1 MLIRVGDDR
10 TEGIDQALAGLLSL
24 VAGGLNAV
32 GFLIAGSFTAN
43 MTGNISAFAD
53 HLAHGDLVLALSFGG
68 LVVAFVA
75 GAGGAALLI
84 HAGERRAIRCIYALA
99 IMLQALILLA
109 MGAGFALWP
118 ETASQALL
126 VVVLSFV
133 MGLQNAVTTLIS
145 HARVR
150 TTHVSGMATDIGIE
164 LATLLND
171 PGLRRMTLS
180 KLRLHSLTL
189 GCFALGGVI
198 GALLFTIAGHWLF
211 VMAAALL
218 LMIALPEAIRA
229 HFR

>member
-75 GAGGAALLI
+75 GAGSAALLI

-99 IMLQALILLA
+99 IMLQALVLLA

-171 PGLRRMTLS
+171 PGLRRITLP